1 MGQKRTR
8 CSVVLFCEKK
18 MLALYPINMSINR
31 SKRESKKKVNKRKL
45 YVAGDVH
52 ADMIP
57 VGID

>member
-1 MGQKRTR
+1 MLCCFAK
-8 CSVVLFCEKK
+8 KK